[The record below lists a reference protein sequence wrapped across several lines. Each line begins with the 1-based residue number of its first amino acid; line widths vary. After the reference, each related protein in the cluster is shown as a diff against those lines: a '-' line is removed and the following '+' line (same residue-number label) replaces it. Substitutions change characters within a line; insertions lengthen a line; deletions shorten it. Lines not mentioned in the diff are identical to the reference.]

1 MSGEDWRIQVD
12 LDDDEHGYS
21 VSERLRALDLD
32 DQARERMGDR
42 VVVSR
47 DGSQLFL
54 YAATAEQADEA
65 ERIIREL
72 VAADD
77 LTAEISTSRWHP
89 VEQVWKDPSIPLPS
103 TEESLED
110 ERERREVADEH
121 EAKLTDSWNWHLR
134 VELPDRSEAVT
145 LAERL
150 ESEGLRVHRRWRYV
164 TVDLATEESA
174 QELANRLAATLPEGT
189 ELTVE
194 TKPPDPVFVFLGS
207 RGL

>member
-1 MSGEDWRIQVD
+1 VSGEDWRIQVD

-21 VSERLRALDLD
+21 MSERLRALDLD
-32 DQARERMGDR
+32 DQARVRLGDR

-54 YAATAEQADEA
+54 YAATAEQAQEA
-65 ERIIREL
+65 ERIVREL

-89 VEQVWKDPSIPLPS
+89 VEQAWKDPSIPLPS
-103 TEESLED
+103 TEESLAD
-110 ERERREVADEH
+110 ERERREVADER
-121 EAKLTDSWNWHLR
+121 EAKSTDSWNWHLR
-134 VELPDRSEAVT
+134 VELPDRGEAVG
-145 LAERL
+145 LADRL

-174 QELANRLAATLPEGT
+174 RELADRLAATMPEGT
-189 ELTVE
+189 DLTVE
-194 TKPPDPVFVFLGS
+194 TKPPDPLFVFLGS

>member
-89 VEQVWKDPSIPLPS
+89 VEQAWKDPSIPLPS

-121 EAKLTDSWNWHLR
+121 EAKRTESWNWHLR
-134 VELPDRSEAVT
+134 VELPDRGEAVT
-145 LAERL
+145 LADRL

-174 QELANRLAATLPEGT
+174 QELADRLAATLPEGT

-207 RGL
+207 RGI

>member
-1 MSGEDWRIQVD
+1 VSGEDWRIQVD

-21 VSERLRALDLD
+21 MSERLRALDLD
-32 DQARERMGDR
+32 DQARVRLGDR

-47 DGSQLFL
+47 DGSHLFL
-54 YAATAEQADEA
+54 YAATAEQAQEA
-65 ERIIREL
+65 ERIVREL

-89 VEQVWKDPSIPLPS
+89 VEQAWKDPSIPLPS
-103 TEESLED
+103 TEESLAD
-110 ERERREVADEH
+110 ERERREVADER
-121 EAKLTDSWNWHLR
+121 EAKSTDSWNWHLR
-134 VELPDRSEAVT
+134 VELPDRGEAVA

-174 QELANRLAATLPEGT
+174 RELADRLAATLPEGT

-194 TKPPDPVFVFLGS
+194 TKPPDPLFVFLGS

>member
-1 MSGEDWRIQVD
+1 VSGEDWRIQVD

-21 VSERLRALDLD
+21 LSERLRALDLD
-32 DQARERMGDR
+32 DHARERMGDR

-77 LTAEISTSRWHP
+77 LSAEISTSRWHP
-89 VEQVWKDPSIPLPS
+89 VEQAWKDPSIPLPS
-103 TEESLED
+103 TEETLED
-110 ERERREVADEH
+110 ELERREVADEH
-121 EAKLTDSWNWHLR
+121 EAKRTESWNWHLR
-134 VELPDRSEAVT
+134 VELPERGEAIA
-145 LAERL
+145 LADRL

-174 QELANRLAATLPEGT
+174 RELADRLPATLPEGT
-189 ELTVE
+189 DLTVE
-194 TKPPDPVFVFLGS
+194 TKPPDPLFVFLGS

>member
-1 MSGEDWRIQVD
+1 VSSEDWRIQVD

-21 VSERLRALDLD
+21 MSERLRALDLD
-32 DQARERMGDR
+32 DQARVRLGDR

-54 YAATAEQADEA
+54 YAATAEQAQEA
-65 ERIIREL
+65 ERIVREL

-89 VEQVWKDPSIPLPS
+89 VEQAWKDPSIPLPS
-103 TEESLED
+103 TEESLAD
-110 ERERREVADEH
+110 ERERREVADER
-121 EAKLTDSWNWHLR
+121 EAKSTESWNWHLR
-134 VELPDRSEAVT
+134 VELPERGEAVA
-145 LAERL
+145 LADRL

-174 QELANRLAATLPEGT
+174 RELADRLAATLPEGT

-194 TKPPDPVFVFLGS
+194 TKPPDPLFVFLGS

>member
-1 MSGEDWRIQVD
+1 VSSEDWRIQVD

-21 VSERLRALDLD
+21 MSERLRALDLD
-32 DQARERMGDR
+32 DQARVRLGDR

-54 YAATAEQADEA
+54 YAATAEQAQEA
-65 ERIIREL
+65 ERIVREL

-89 VEQVWKDPSIPLPS
+89 VEQAWKDPSIPLPS
-103 TEESLED
+103 TEESLAD
-110 ERERREVADEH
+110 ERERREVADER
-121 EAKLTDSWNWHLR
+121 EAKSTESWNWHLR
-134 VELPDRSEAVT
+134 VELPERGEAVA
-145 LAERL
+145 LADRL

-174 QELANRLAATLPEGT
+174 RELADRLAATLPEGT
-189 ELTVE
+189 QLTVE
-194 TKPPDPVFVFLGS
+194 TKPPDPLFVFLGS

>member
-1 MSGEDWRIQVD
+1 VSSEDWRIQVD

-21 VSERLRALDLD
+21 MSERLRALDLD
-32 DQARERMGDR
+32 DQARVRLGDR

-54 YAATAEQADEA
+54 YAATAEQAQEA
-65 ERIIREL
+65 ERIVREL

-89 VEQVWKDPSIPLPS
+89 VEQAWKDPSIPLPS
-103 TEESLED
+103 TEESLAD
-110 ERERREVADEH
+110 ERERREVADER
-121 EAKLTDSWNWHLR
+121 EAKSTDSWNWHLR
-134 VELPDRSEAVT
+134 VELPDRGEAVA
-145 LAERL
+145 LADRL

-174 QELANRLAATLPEGT
+174 RELADRLAATLPEGT

-194 TKPPDPVFVFLGS
+194 TKPPDPLFVFLGS

>member
-1 MSGEDWRIQVD
+1 VSGEDWRIQVD

-54 YAATAEQADEA
+54 YAATAEQAEEA

-72 VAADD
+72 VVADE

-89 VEQVWKDPSIPLPS
+89 VEQAWKDPTIPLPA

-110 ERERREVADEH
+110 EWERREVADEH
-121 EAKLTDSWNWHLR
+121 EAKRTESWNWHLR
-134 VELPDRSEAVT
+134 VELPDRGEAVT
-145 LAERL
+145 LAARL
-150 ESEGLRVHRRWRYV
+150 ESEGLRAHRRWRYV

-174 QELANRLAATLPEGT
+174 KELGDRLAATLPEGT

-194 TKPPDPVFVFLGS
+194 AKPPDPIFVFLGS